1 MDSRQNITNYL
12 AEVLEVPA
20 EALASCDNFYTFKKV
35 AKNEFLLRDGEICM
49 DTFFVEKGLLRMY
62 SLDRNGKEHIIQ
74 FAPENW
80 LISDRSSL
88 NFNQKSKYYIEAVED
103 SEVFILSKDFFIN
116 MIEQFPQTAE
126 NNDLLL
132 QKHIRNLQ
140 NRVNSLLAD
149 TAEERYMSFIKMYP
163 DILLRVPQWMVASY
177 LGITPESLSRVR
189 KELARKN
196 FEIS

>member
-1 MDSRQNITNYL
+1 MENIESYL
-12 AEVLEVPA
+12 SEILEIPK
-20 EALASCDNFYTFKKV
+20 EAVTQCSNFYGSTKV
-35 AKNEFLLRDGEICM
+35 LKNQFLLQAGEVCNG
-49 DTFFVEKGLLRMY
+49 TYFVEKGLLRMY
-62 SLDRNGKEHIIQ
+62 SIDKNGKEHIIQ
-74 FAPENW
+74 FAPEKW

-88 NFNQKSKYYIEAVED
+88 YFNEKSNYYIEAVEE
-103 SEVFILSKDFFIN
+103 SEILVLTKDFFANIN
-116 MIEQFPQTAE
+116 LEFPNTVE

-140 NRVNSLLAD
+140 NRVNSLLSD

-196 FEIS
+196 FQTS

>member
-1 MDSRQNITNYL
+1 MENIETYL
-12 AEVLEVPA
+12 SEILEIPRNEVTQC
-20 EALASCDNFYTFKKV
+20 SSFYETKSV
-35 AKNEFLLRDGEICM
+35 AKNEFLLKDGEVCNA
-49 DTFFVEKGLLRMY
+49 TYFVEKGLLRMY
-62 SLDRNGKEHIIQ
+62 SIDKHGKEHIIQ
-74 FAPENW
+74 FAPEKW

-88 NFNQKSKYYIEAVED
+88 YFNEKSKYYIEAVED
-103 SEVFILSKDFFIN
+103 SEVLLLKNDFFSNISLS
-116 MIEQFPQTAE
+116 FPNSAG

-140 NRVNSLLAD
+140 NRVNSLLAE
-149 TAEERYMSFIKMYP
+149 TAEERYMNFIKMYP

-196 FEIS
+196 FQPS

>member
-1 MDSRQNITNYL
+1 MDNIETYL
-12 AEVLEVPA
+12 SEILEIPK
-20 EALASCDNFYTFKKV
+20 EAITTCSGFYVSKKV
-35 AKNEFLLRDGEICM
+35 AKNEFLLREGEICL

-62 SLDRNGKEHIIQ
+62 SLDKNGKEHVIQ

-88 NFNQKSKYYIEAVED
+88 NFNEKSKFYIEAIED
-103 SEVFILSKDFFIN
+103 TEVFILGNDFFTK
-116 MIEQFPQTAE
+116 MIENYPHIAE
-126 NNDLLL
+126 RNDLLL

-149 TAEERYMSFIKMYP
+149 TAEERYMNFIKMYP

>member
-1 MDSRQNITNYL
+1 MDSKENITNYL
-12 AEVLEVPA
+12 SEILEVPK
-20 EALASCDNFYTFKKV
+20 EAISSCSSSYNLKEV
-35 AKNEFLLRDGEICM
+35 SKNEILLQQGEVCNE
-49 DTFFVEKGLLRMY
+49 TYFVEKGLLRMY

-88 NFNQKSKYYIEAVED
+88 YFNQKSRYYIEAVED
-103 SEVFILSKDFFIN
+103 SKVMILKNDFFTKL
-116 MIEQFPQTAE
+116 IEQYPHTAE
-126 NNDLLL
+126 NNDILL

-149 TAEERYMSFIKMYP
+149 TAEERYMTFIKMYP

-196 FEIS
+196 FETS

>member
-1 MDSRQNITNYL
+1 MDSIQNISSYL
-12 AEVLEVPA
+12 SEVLDIPK
-20 EALASCDNFYTFKKV
+20 EAVATCGDNYTLKKV
-35 AKNEFLLRDGEICM
+35 AKNEMLLSEGEICM

-88 NFNQKSKYYIEAVED
+88 NFNQKSKYYIDAVED
-103 SEVFILSKDFFIN
+103 SEVFILSKDFFTS
-116 MIEQFPQTAE
+116 MIDKFPQTVE

-149 TAEERYMSFIKMYP
+149 TAEERYMTFIKMYP

-196 FEIS
+196 FVPS

>member
-1 MDSRQNITNYL
+1 MDNIETYL
-12 AEVLEVPA
+12 SEILEIPKDA
-20 EALASCDNFYTFKKV
+20 ITTCSGFYVSKKV
-35 AKNEFLLRDGEICM
+35 AKNEFLLREGEICL

-62 SLDRNGKEHIIQ
+62 SLDKNGKEHVIQ

-88 NFNQKSKYYIEAVED
+88 NFNEKSKFYIEAIED
-103 SEVFILSKDFFIN
+103 TEVFILGNDFFTK
-116 MIEQFPQTAE
+116 MIENYPHIAE
-126 NNDLLL
+126 RNDLLL

-149 TAEERYMSFIKMYP
+149 TAEERYMNFIKMYP

>member
-1 MDSRQNITNYL
+1 MENIESYL
-12 AEVLEVPA
+12 SEILEIPK
-20 EALASCDNFYTFKKV
+20 EAVTHCSNFYGSTKV
-35 AKNEFLLRDGEICM
+35 LKNQFLLQAGEVCNG
-49 DTFFVEKGLLRMY
+49 TYFVEKGLLRMY
-62 SLDRNGKEHIIQ
+62 SIDKNGKEHIIQ
-74 FAPENW
+74 FAPEKW

-88 NFNQKSKYYIEAVED
+88 YFNEKSNYYIEAVEE
-103 SEVFILSKDFFIN
+103 SEILVLKKDFFANIN
-116 MIEQFPQTAE
+116 LEFPNTVE

-140 NRVNSLLAD
+140 NRVNSLLSD

-196 FEIS
+196 FQTS

>member
-1 MDSRQNITNYL
+1 MEEKRNISHYL
-12 AEVLEVPA
+12 SEILGIPKDAVELC
-20 EALASCDNFYTFKKV
+20 SSHYISKKV
-35 AKNEFLLRDGEICM
+35 AKNVFLLREGEVCNETI
-49 DTFFVEKGLLRMY
+49 FVEKGLLRMY
-62 SLDRNGKEHIIQ
+62 SIDKNGKEHIIQ

-88 NFNQKSKYYIEAVED
+88 YFNEKSKYYIETVEE
-103 SEVFILSKDFFIN
+103 SEVLLMERDFFTTIN
-116 MIEQFPQTAE
+116 KNFPNSTA

-140 NRVNSLLAD
+140 NRVNSLLGE
-149 TAEERYMSFIKMYP
+149 TAEERYMDFIKMYP

-196 FEIS
+196 FKTG

>member
-1 MDSRQNITNYL
+1 MDSLENITNYL
-12 AEVLEVPA
+12 SEILEVPLDEVA
-20 EALASCDNFYTFKKV
+20 YCSNYFTVKEV
-35 AKNEFLLRDGEICM
+35 AKNELLLQEGEICNE
-49 DTFFVEKGLLRMY
+49 TFFVEKGLVRMY
-62 SLDRNGKEHIIQ
+62 SLDRNGKEHSIQ

-88 NFNQKSKYYIEAVED
+88 YFNQKSQYYIEAVED
-103 SEVFILSKDFFIN
+103 SKVLLLNNEFFSK
-116 MIEQFPQTAE
+116 MMEAFPHTSE

-163 DILLRVPQWMVASY
+163 DILLRAPQWMVASY
-177 LGITPESLSRVR
+177 LGITPESLSRGR

>member
-1 MDSRQNITNYL
+1 MDNIETYL
-12 AEVLEVPA
+12 SEILEIPK
-20 EALASCDNFYTFKKV
+20 EAITTCSGFYVSKKV
-35 AKNEFLLRDGEICM
+35 AKNEFLLREGEICL
-49 DTFFVEKGLLRMY
+49 DTFFVEKGLLRMF
-62 SLDRNGKEHIIQ
+62 SLDKNGKEHVIQ

-88 NFNQKSKYYIEAVED
+88 NFNEKSKFYIEAIED
-103 SEVFILSKDFFIN
+103 TEVFILGNDFFTK
-116 MIEQFPQTAE
+116 MIENYPHIAE
-126 NNDLLL
+126 RNDLLL

-149 TAEERYMSFIKMYP
+149 TAEERYMNFIKMYP

-189 KELARKN
+189 KSLANKN
-196 FEIS
+196 FQTS

>member
-1 MDSRQNITNYL
+1 MESLENITNYL
-12 AEVLEVPA
+12 SEILEVPMGSVA
-20 EALASCDNFYTFKKV
+20 TCSSYYTVKEVSKG
-35 AKNEFLLRDGEICM
+35 ELLLQEGEICH

-80 LISDRSSL
+80 LISDRSSTY
-88 NFNQKSKYYIEAVED
+88 FSHQSRYYIEAVED
-103 SEVFILSKDFFIN
+103 SKILLLNNEFFKR
-116 MIEQFPQTAE
+116 MME
-126 NNDLLL
+126 NYPHTVEKNDLLL

-163 DILLRVPQWMVASY
+163 DILLRAPQWMVASY

-189 KELARKN
+189 KELAKKN
-196 FEIS
+196 FETS

>member
-1 MDSRQNITNYL
+1 MESLENITNYL
-12 AEVLEVPA
+12 SEILEVPMGSVA
-20 EALASCDNFYTFKKV
+20 TCSSYYTVKEVSKG
-35 AKNEFLLRDGEICM
+35 ELLLQEGEICH

-80 LISDRSSL
+80 LISDRSSTY
-88 NFNQKSKYYIEAVED
+88 FSHQSRYYIEAVED
-103 SEVFILSKDFFIN
+103 SKVLLLNNEFFKR
-116 MIEQFPQTAE
+116 MME
-126 NNDLLL
+126 NYPHTVEKNDLLL

-163 DILLRVPQWMVASY
+163 DILLRAPQWMVASC

-189 KELARKN
+189 KELAKKN
-196 FEIS
+196 FETS

>member
-1 MDSRQNITNYL
+1 MENIVTYL
-12 AEVLEVPA
+12 SEILEIPK
-20 EALASCDNFYTFKKV
+20 EAVSHCSNFYEPKKV
-35 AKNEFLLRDGEICM
+35 VKNEFLLQEGEVCNG
-49 DTFFVEKGLLRMY
+49 TYFVEKGLLRMY
-62 SLDRNGKEHIIQ
+62 SIDKNGKEHIIQ
-74 FAPENW
+74 FAPEKW

-88 NFNQKSKYYIEAVED
+88 YFNEKSKYYIEAVED
-103 SEVFILSKDFFIN
+103 SEVLLLKNDFFSNIN
-116 MIEQFPQTAE
+116 ASFPNSAG

-140 NRVNSLLAD
+140 NRVNSLLAE
-149 TAEERYMSFIKMYP
+149 TAEERYMNFIKMYP

-196 FEIS
+196 FQTS

>member
-1 MDSRQNITNYL
+1 MDSLQNISNYL
-12 AEVLEVPA
+12 SEVLEIPK
-20 EALASCDNFYTFKKV
+20 EAVATCGDLYTLKKV
-35 AKNEFLLRDGEICM
+35 AKNELLLSEGEICM

-103 SEVFILSKDFFIN
+103 SEVFLLSKDFFTN
-116 MIEQFPQTAE
+116 MVEKFPQTAE
-126 NNDLLL
+126 NNDMLL

-149 TAEERYMSFIKMYP
+149 TAEERYMTFIKMYP

-196 FEIS
+196 FVPS

>member
-1 MDSRQNITNYL
+1 MDSFENITNYL
-12 AEVLEVPA
+12 SEILEIPSDAVSFCSNYYTVKEV
-20 EALASCDNFYTFKKV
+20 S
-35 AKNEFLLRDGEICM
+35 KNELLLQEGEICT

-74 FAPENW
+74 FAPEKW

-88 NFNQKSKYYIEAVED
+88 YFNQKSSYYIDAVED
-103 SEVFILSKDFFIN
+103 SKILLLNNDFFTKMLEN
-116 MIEQFPQTAE
+116 FPHTAE

-140 NRVNSLLAD
+140 NRLNSLLAD

-163 DILLRVPQWMVASY
+163 DILLRAPQWMVASY

-196 FEIS
+196 FETS

>member
-1 MDSRQNITNYL
+1 MDNIETYL
-12 AEVLEVPA
+12 SEILEIPK
-20 EALASCDNFYTFKKV
+20 EAITTCSGFYVSKKV
-35 AKNEFLLRDGEICM
+35 AKNEFGVREGEICL
-49 DTFFVEKGLLRMY
+49 DTFFVEKGLLRMF
-62 SLDRNGKEHIIQ
+62 SLDKNGKEHVIQ

-88 NFNQKSKYYIEAVED
+88 NFNEKSKFYIEAIED
-103 SEVFILSKDFFIN
+103 TEVFILGNDFFTK
-116 MIEQFPQTAE
+116 MIENYPHIAE
-126 NNDLLL
+126 RNDLLL

-149 TAEERYMSFIKMYP
+149 TAEERYMNFIKMYP

-189 KELARKN
+189 KSLANKN
-196 FEIS
+196 FQTS

>member
-1 MDSRQNITNYL
+1 MVNIESYLSEILEIPKEAVRQC
-12 AEVLEVPA
+12 
-20 EALASCDNFYTFKKV
+20 SNFYESRKV
-35 AKNEFLLRDGEICM
+35 LKNELLLQAGEVCNG
-49 DTFFVEKGLLRMY
+49 TYFVEKGLLRMY
-62 SLDRNGKEHIIQ
+62 SIDKNGKEHIIQ
-74 FAPENW
+74 FAPEKW

-88 NFNQKSKYYIEAVED
+88 YFNEKSNYYIEAVEE
-103 SEVFILSKDFFIN
+103 SEILVLTKDFFANIN
-116 MIEQFPQTAE
+116 LEFPNTVE

-140 NRVNSLLAD
+140 NRVNSLLSD

-196 FEIS
+196 FQPS

>member
-1 MDSRQNITNYL
+1 MESLENITNYL
-12 AEVLEVPA
+12 SEILEVPMGSVA
-20 EALASCDNFYTFKKV
+20 TCSSYYTVKEVSKG
-35 AKNEFLLRDGEICM
+35 ELLLQEGEICH

-80 LISDRSSL
+80 LISDRSSTY
-88 NFNQKSKYYIEAVED
+88 FSHQSRYYIEAVED
-103 SEVFILSKDFFIN
+103 SKILLLNNEFFKR
-116 MIEQFPQTAE
+116 MME
-126 NNDLLL
+126 NYPHTVEKNELLL

-163 DILLRVPQWMVASY
+163 DILLRAPQWMVASY

-189 KELARKN
+189 KELAKKN
-196 FEIS
+196 FETS

>member
-1 MDSRQNITNYL
+1 MDSLQNISSYL
-12 AEVLEVPA
+12 SEVLEIPK
-20 EALASCDNFYTFKKV
+20 EAVATCGDLYTFKKV
-35 AKNEFLLRDGEICM
+35 AKNELLLSEGEICM

-103 SEVFILSKDFFIN
+103 SEVFLLNKDFFTS
-116 MIEQFPQTAE
+116 MVEKFPQTAE
-126 NNDLLL
+126 NNDMLL

-149 TAEERYMSFIKMYP
+149 TAEERYMTFIKMYP

-196 FEIS
+196 FVPS

>member
-1 MDSRQNITNYL
+1 MDSLQNISSYL
-12 AEVLEVPA
+12 SEVLEIPK
-20 EALASCDNFYTFKKV
+20 EAIATCGDHYTLKKV
-35 AKNEFLLRDGEICM
+35 AKNELLLSEGEICM

-74 FAPENW
+74 FAPEKW

-103 SEVFILSKDFFIN
+103 SEVFMLSKEFFTS
-116 MIEQFPQTAE
+116 MVDQFPQTVE
-126 NNDLLL
+126 NNDMLL

-149 TAEERYMSFIKMYP
+149 TAEERYMTFIKMYP

-196 FEIS
+196 FVPS